1 MNDEYTE
8 LANAIVIQA
17 VKDWQKAVR
26 TLKKHPR
33 YHPALL
39 TREECERFFLGEWF
53 MQLTNVDGRMIYMSS
68 KLCRQSGALHRKSM
82 KRYASVLIEANG
94 VSHL

>member
-1 MNDEYTE
+1 MNEFYED
-8 LANAIVIQA
+8 LANAVIIQA
-17 VKDWQKAVR
+17 TKDWRQAVR

-53 MQLTNVDGRMIYMSS
+53 MQLTNVDGRMILR
-68 KLCRQSGALHRKSM
+68 KLKQEENLHD
-82 KRYASVLIEANG
+82 E
-94 VSHL
+94 